1 MNKDF
6 LLYGRSR
13 GISNLLMDDYI
24 RKAYQSPFI
33 IEERKLN
40 AVSTDIFSKLM
51 QNRII
56 FLGDE
61 INSEVA
67 NIIQAQLLYL
77 QANSN
82 DDIIIYLNTPGG
94 CVVDGLAIY
103 DTMQFVKPDIQT
115 VCTGMAASMGSIL
128 LVAGTK
134 GKRKILPNGRVLIH
148 QPWGGTVGT
157 AADMTIEVNE
167 INKDKERLYN
177 ILAHHTGKSV
187 EEIMADSDRDFWLDA
202 EGALNYG
209 CVDEII
215 KSTK

>member
-1 MNKDF
+1 M
-6 LLYGRSR
+6 LYGRSR
-13 GISNLLMDDYI
+13 GISELLLDDYI

-56 FLGDE
+56 FLGDA
-61 INSEVA
+61 IDSEVA
-67 NIIQAQLLYL
+67 NVVQAQLLYL
-77 QANSN
+77 GSMSN
-82 DDIIIYLNTPGG
+82 EDITLYLNTPGG
-94 CVVDGLAIY
+94 IIVDGLAIY

-148 QPWGGTVGT
+148 QPWGGAQGT
-157 AADMTIEVNE
+157 AADIAIESNE

-177 ILAHHTGKSV
+177 ILAKHTGKSV
-187 EEIMADSDRDFWLDA
+187 EQIMADSDRDFWLNA
-202 EGALNYG
+202 EEALNYG
-209 CVDEII
+209 CIDEII
-215 KSTK
+215 KPNK